1 MSSTMYQFIFKFYI
15 CIPNSSANIKSERE
29 KISKQKNNWQ
39 IEAEMKSSIL
49 NNLSSESEQMVGY
62 YNDSL
67 NANSY

>member
-1 MSSTMYQFIFKFYI
+1 MYQFIFKFYI
-15 CIPNSSANIKSERE
+15 CIRNSSANIKSERE

-39 IEAEMKSSIL
+39 IEAEMKSSSL